1 MSIVAQELLLIMQ
14 QYVKR
19 IEKINKQLKK
29 SNRARASFSIRQKN
43 GTSEKSRE
51 AANQRLLAVFNS

>member
-14 QYVKR
+14 EYVKR

-29 SNRARASFSIRQKN
+29 SNRARASFSIRLK
-43 GTSEKSRE
+43 TEFRKKSRE
-51 AANQRLLAVFNS
+51 AAEQRLLAVF